1 MLEALVA
8 EGDLHPTR
16 DQYHYL
22 GDGAPAGRISLR
34 TSGSETVVIQND
46 AAAEPNMVGE
56 LDLESAPMLVHEG
69 AIYMHQA
76 QTYLVDSLD
85 WDGRIAHVRPVEVD
99 YYTRALV
106 GSTIRRLDAA
116 AERVARPFASPGEL
130 LIAHGEVTVITQAT
144 GYRKIRRYTQ
154 ETLGYG
160 PIELPEMRLETTGYW
175 MVFDEAL
182 TEELERR
189 GIFLRANDYGPN
201 WQEQRVKVLERDG
214 YRCRTC
220 GAAADDFALHIHHIR
235 PFREYGYIPG
245 VNDAY
250 LRAND
255 VENLVTLCSGCHR
268 RAEAGQQT
276 RSALAGLAY
285 TLRNLA
291 PLFLMCDPTDIEVTA
306 ERVNP
311 VTRAPTLVV
320 YERAAAGVGFS
331 ERLYELHDDLL
342 AAAAELVA
350 DCQCRAGCPACVGPP
365 GEIGPDTKQVTRELL
380 RMLARV
386 PAAGSAAEDD
396 DGRR

>member
-1 MLEALVA
+1 
-8 EGDLHPTR
+8 
-16 DQYHYL
+16 
-22 GDGAPAGRISLR
+22 
-34 TSGSETVVIQND
+34 
-46 AAAEPNMVGE
+46 
-56 LDLESAPMLVHEG
+56 
-69 AIYMHQA
+69 
-76 QTYLVDSLD
+76 
-85 WDGRIAHVRPVEVD
+85 
-99 YYTRALV
+99 
-106 GSTIRRLDAA
+106 
-116 AERVARPFASPGEL
+116 
-130 LIAHGEVTVITQAT
+130 VTVITQAT
-144 GYRKIRRYTQ
+144 GYRNIRRYTQ

-331 ERLYELHDDLL
+331 ERLFELHDDLL

-386 PAAGSAAEDD
+386 PVAGSAEDD